1 MKALRVELEVVGL
14 VQKQELERLELPIR
28 AVEAVEAGITTQSPE
43 LPVEQAAQ
51 VSSLSNTQSLPQRL

>member
-28 AVEAVEAGITTQSPE
+28 AAEAVEAGITTQSPE
-43 LPVEQAAQ
+43 LPVEQAVQ
-51 VSSLSNTQSLPQRL
+51 VLSLSNTQSLPQRL